1 MLLLANLYGGDDCMP
16 VKGKDFTTAYLGL
29 GSNLGDREGHL
40 QRAVA
45 ILTATEGIEVERL
58 SSWYET
64 APVGKTGQGWFL
76 NGVARIKTSM
86 HPREL
91 LSTVLA
97 IEQRLGRVRRERW
110 GPRNIDIDILLYD
123 DLTVNEP
130 DLQSPHPRMQERA
143 FVLIP
148 LAEIAPDLILPDG
161 RRADVAAKDRFPGQE
176 VLPYS
181 GFRC

>member
-1 MLLLANLYGGDDCMP
+1 MP
-16 VKGKDFTTAYLGL
+16 VNSGNLTTAYLGL

-45 ILTATEGIEVERL
+45 ILDTIEGIEVERI

-64 APVGKTGQGWFL
+64 APVGKTSQGWFL

-86 HPREL
+86 SPREL
-91 LSTVLA
+91 LLTVLA
-97 IEQRLGRVRRERW
+97 VEQRLGRVRRERW

-123 DLTVNEP
+123 NLTINEP
-130 DLQSPHPRMQERA
+130 DLQIPHPRMQERA
-143 FVLIP
+143 FVLVP

-161 RRADVAAKDRFPGQE
+161 RRADEAARDHFPGQE

-181 GFRC
+181 SLRC

>member
-1 MLLLANLYGGDDCMP
+1 MP
-16 VKGKDFTTAYLGL
+16 VREKDWATAYLGL
-29 GSNLGDREGHL
+29 GSNLGDREGNL

-64 APVGKTGQGWFL
+64 APVGKTDQGWFL
-76 NGVARIKTSM
+76 NGVAKIKTTM
-86 HPREL
+86 LPREL
-91 LSTVLA
+91 LLTVLA

-130 DLQSPHPRMQERA
+130 DLAIPHPRLMERA

-148 LAEIAPDLILPDG
+148 LAEIAPELILPDG
-161 RRADVAAKDRFPGQE
+161 RRAGVAAASPFPGQE
-176 VLPYS
+176 VLPYR
-181 GFRC
+181 GNRC